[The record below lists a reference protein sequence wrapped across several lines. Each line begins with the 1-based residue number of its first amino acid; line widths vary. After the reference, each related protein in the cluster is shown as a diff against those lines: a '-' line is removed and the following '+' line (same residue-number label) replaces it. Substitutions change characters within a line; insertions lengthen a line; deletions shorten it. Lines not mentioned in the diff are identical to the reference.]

1 MTVMLKVRIISDIL
15 FDLKMHSFRYDVL
28 AAEFELGEGQGADEE
43 VCLLPDEERE
53 ISDADKE
60 RAILAKEAAE
70 KEHEESDGDNEND
83 QELEQD
89 HEHDHENDGEVP
101 ADGNDGMF
109 LLFIEIALGDIA

>member
-1 MTVMLKVRIISDIL
+1 
-15 FDLKMHSFRYDVL
+15 MHSFCYDIL
-28 AAEFELGEGQGADEE
+28 AAEFDLGEGQGADEE

-70 KEHEESDGDNEND
+70 KEHEEGDCDNEND

-89 HEHDHENDGEVP
+89 HEHDGEVP
-101 ADGNDGMF
+101 TDGNDGMF
-109 LLFIEIALGDIA
+109 LLSI

>member
-1 MTVMLKVRIISDIL
+1 M
-15 FDLKMHSFRYDVL
+15 
-28 AAEFELGEGQGADEE
+28 AEGEGADEE

-70 KEHEESDGDNEND
+70 KEHEDGDGDNEND

-89 HEHDHENDGEVP
+89 HEQDGEAPADTNDGTFIL
-101 ADGNDGMF
+101 F
-109 LLFIEIALGDIA
+109 LISSLSIVVG